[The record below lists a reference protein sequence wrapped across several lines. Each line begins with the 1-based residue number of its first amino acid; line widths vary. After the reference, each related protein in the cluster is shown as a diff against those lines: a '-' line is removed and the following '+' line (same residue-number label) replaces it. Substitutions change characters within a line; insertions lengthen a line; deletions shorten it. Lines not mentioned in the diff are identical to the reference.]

1 MRISDWSSDVCSSDL
16 TVEELE
22 PLLKKAEALVVRK
35 APPACAPDLAKFVN
49 LAPDVRLELVK
60 RMTIISTD
68 ENPLEP
74 VRERLRPTL
83 GPAQVDATCEMGL
96 GMAVSRVEELLR
108 AGKIGREHV

>member
-1 MRISDWSSDVCSSDL
+1 MIRRPPRSTRTDSLFPYTTLFRSVRSGPWATLLSHAQ

-49 LAPDVRLELVK
+49 LAPDVRMELVK

-74 VRERLRPTL
+74 VRERLRDRKSKRL
-83 GPAQVDATCEMGL
+83 NY
-96 GMAVSRVEELLR
+96 S
-108 AGKIGREHV
+108 H